1 MIRRA
6 TEADVAEVNR
16 LVAKHGPAADML
28 DFLAEK
34 MNVCYLAEDGGALFA
49 WRGPGI
55 YEIHLFL
62 GQRGRDALDVLEGM
76 LQRLR
81 EEFDATLF
89 WAAIPIESR
98 YVTVDLNADQNYS
111 TAEVGNF
118 ISDYILFS
126 EKTYYNYENVK
137 LGKSTIV

>member
-6 TEADVAEVNR
+6 TVEDRDEANR
-16 LVAKHGPAADML
+16 LLAMHGPPADLL
-28 DFLAEK
+28 DFLSEK
-34 MNVCYLAEDGGALFA
+34 MNVCYLAEDGGAMFA

-81 EEFDATLF
+81 EEFDAKLF

-98 YVTVDLNADQNYS
+98 HVIIFARLMGFSSHGIHQFRHGPCEVFSREAD
-111 TAEVGNF
+111 GCHRR
-118 ISDYILFS
+118 
-126 EKTYYNYENVK
+126 
-137 LGKSTIV
+137 

>member
-98 YVTVDLNADQNYS
+98 HVTIFARLMGFASNGTHQFRHGLC
-111 TAEVGNF
+111 EV
-118 ISDYILFS
+118 FS
-126 EKTYYNYENVK
+126 REAAPCHRQ
-137 LGKSTIV
+137 